1 MEKKEITAVDY
12 DGLLKIFC
20 CSDDDLRPEL
30 KQPNTIGDK
39 TYATDAYSM
48 MIIPNDLLRVK
59 YGLHQMTPDFKQVLK
74 AVKECPPEKFKD
86 TDLFKA
92 LQVHPK
98 EYDTCNCAKCDGDG
112 YCSHCDALCER
123 CGGDGYIIDKS
134 KPMIYSETGT
144 IQIGE
149 QYFFPRQL
157 GRLEKVVVELM
168 VEEFTIVG
176 RSSMA
181 AMIKVGPVELL
192 ICRMDFNGHDK
203 LPNTVLTPIQ

>member
-1 MEKKEITAVDY
+1 MERKEITAPDY
-12 DGLLKIFC
+12 ESLMKIFC
-20 CSDDDLRPEL
+20 STDDLRPCL
-30 KQPNTIGDK
+30 CQPNTVGDK
-39 TYATDAYSM
+39 TYATDAHAILIM
-48 MIIPNDLLRVK
+48 PNSLLGK
-59 YGLHQMTPDFKQVLK
+59 EYKAHPQTPNYQEVISQ
-74 AVKECPPEKFKD
+74 AVQCPYEIFKD

-98 EYDTCNCAKCDGDG
+98 EYDISECHKCSGDGDC
-112 YCSHCDALCER
+112 YCCGAQCER
-123 CGGDGYIIDKS
+123 CKGEGYIEDRS

-144 IQIGE
+144 IQIGD

-176 RSSMA
+176 RSNMA
-181 AMIKVGPVELL
+181 ALFKVGPVEIL
-192 ICRMDFNGHDK
+192 ICRMNLNGHDK